1 MEIALW
7 DIVGKAAGAPI
18 AKLLGSRRDR
28 IPVYAATSRL
38 LDTEAHVRQVQELA
52 SLGYKAVKLRL
63 HRQNPLDDIA
73 VVEAVREAVGDE
85 LLLLV
90 DANQNNNSPGYE
102 FWDRQTAM
110 RVARELDRL
119 RVYFMEE
126 PLPRADIAGLAE
138 IAAEV
143 DMFVA
148 GGEHTPTAYEFR
160 DHLEHG
166 AYDIVQPDVT
176 LMGNMGIIG
185 LRKVADMADASRRLI
200 IPHVTGG
207 GTFPF
212 YLAATLHAMATV
224 DNCPMVE
231 YPCDPPV
238 LTPETLQVPVAEPLT
253 PDADGCV
260 AVPDGPGLGIE
271 LDEELMAAGVV
282 IDAVE

>member
-1 MEIALW
+1 
-7 DIVGKAAGAPI
+7 
-18 AKLLGSRRDR
+18 
-28 IPVYAATSRL
+28 
-38 LDTEAHVRQVQELA
+38 
-52 SLGYKAVKLRL
+52 
-63 HRQNPLDDIA
+63 
-73 VVEAVREAVGDE
+73 
-85 LLLLV
+85 
-90 DANQNNNSPGYE
+90 
-102 FWDRQTAM
+102 
-110 RVARELDRL
+110 
-119 RVYFMEE
+119 
-126 PLPRADIAGLAE
+126 
-138 IAAEV
+138 
-143 DMFVA
+143 MFVA